1 MPGKGR
7 SLFVCGG
14 RTTIFAR
21 ARLLAAA
28 LALGI
33 GSVPACKAAEHGG
46 TAIGARPI
54 APPEAG
60 ERIGQLRLLAAYELD
75 GGKSFG
81 GLSSVQLDGSGI
93 LFLSDRSRLFRAER
107 VEDPSGRL
115 TALTGWTEPRLPR
128 TLLGADTEAL
138 TQLPDGS
145 FVIGAEDRD
154 ELYRL
159 PHDLAAA
166 TPLPLPPFLR
176 MAPPNE
182 SIEAVAALPDG
193 SLLAASEGI
202 AAGPGLAMAALIS
215 GEKATQVALPAGG
228 GFRPT
233 DATVAGRTLFLLERR
248 LSLLGGLGGRLMAI
262 PLDTIARP
270 PIEAQ
275 ELARFGIGS
284 FAENFEGVAAREVEP
299 GRYLL
304 YLVSDDNFGPLL
316 RTLLLQLEW
325 REPELAGQG

>member
-1 MPGKGR
+1 MPGFWLQ
-7 SLFVCGG
+7 S
-14 RTTIFAR
+14 
-21 ARLLAAA
+21 

-128 TLLGADTEAL
+128 TLQGADTEAL

-166 TPLPLPPFLR
+166 TALPLPPFLR
-176 MAPPNE
+176 KAPPNE

-215 GEKATQVALPAGG
+215 GEGATRVALPAGG

-275 ELARFGIGS
+275 QNSPDSASAALPKTSKELPHARSSPAATCSTSSATTISGRSCAPFCSSSSGGS
-284 FAENFEGVAAREVEP
+284 P
-299 GRYLL
+299 K
-304 YLVSDDNFGPLL
+304 
-316 RTLLLQLEW
+316 
-325 REPELAGQG
+325 LAGQG

>member
-1 MPGKGR
+1 VEGI
-7 SLFVCGG
+7 
-14 RTTIFAR
+14 TIIPR
-21 ARLLAAA
+21 AWRLAAA
-28 LALGI
+28 LVLGL
-33 GSVPACKAAEHGG
+33 GSAPACTAAEPGG
-46 TAIGARPI
+46 TAIRARPI
-54 APPEAG
+54 VLPEAG
-60 ERIGQLRLLAAYELD
+60 ERIGQLRLLAVYELN
-75 GGKSFG
+75 GGKGFG

-93 LFLSDRSRLFRAER
+93 LFLSDRARLFRAER

-115 TALTGWTEPRLPR
+115 TALTDWTEPRLPR
-128 TLLGADTEAL
+128 VLSGADTEAL
-138 TQLPDGS
+138 TRLPDGS
-145 FVIGAEDRD
+145 FVIGTEDRD

-159 PHDLAAA
+159 PPDLAAA
-166 TPLPLPPFLR
+166 TTLPLPPFLR
-176 MAPPNE
+176 KAPPNE

-193 SLLAASEGI
+193 SLLTASEGI
-202 AAGPGLAMAALIS
+202 AAGPGAAMAALMF
-215 GEKATQVALPAGG
+215 GTEATRVALPAAD

-262 PLDTIARP
+262 PLDTIRRP
-270 PIEAQ
+270 PVEAQ
-275 ELARFGIGS
+275 AIAQLGIGS

-325 REPELAGQG
+325 REPEAAGQG